1 MPKVQSTAHV
11 ATSTIDTAA
20 GPPANLIIADS
31 GATAHFATLDLPV
44 LNRRPATNP
53 IAIANPDGT
62 LMYSTHEG
70 ELNIPGLPIEA
81 RRCHIVPALSG
92 LSLISIGQLC
102 SAGCQVLFDNNLVTV
117 YLNGKTIITGPRSPV
132 TKNLWHLNLQQ
143 PTQLANTAIGTTTP
157 TELVAFAHASLFSPA
172 LSTLTKALKLGYI
185 ANCPGLSEHLLRKHP
200 PQSFAMVKG
209 HLDQTRKNQH
219 TTKITVDTAGDD
231 DDTATF
237 PITTNDEKTHACYA
251 AIMEPTGQI
260 YTDKNRPIHCPIDNW
275 QPISLHL
282 VRS

>member
-1 MPKVQSTAHV
+1 
-11 ATSTIDTAA
+11 
-20 GPPANLIIADS
+20 
-31 GATAHFATLDLPV
+31 
-44 LNRRPATNP
+44 
-53 IAIANPDGT
+53 
-62 LMYSTHEG
+62 MYSTHEG

-157 TELVAFAHASLFSPA
+157 AELVAFAHASLFSPA

-185 ANCPGLSEHLLRKHP
+185 TNCPGLSEHLLQKHP

-219 TTKITVDTAGDD
+219 TTKIKSPNTVDTAE
-231 DDTATF
+231 TLW
-237 PITTNDEKTHACYA
+237 
-251 AIMEPTGQI
+251 
-260 YTDKNRPIHCPIDNW
+260 R
-275 QPISLHL
+275 
-282 VRS
+282 